1 MILQPHT
8 GAQEAM
14 LVAEKLR
21 KTFANHEIT
30 DVGFTTS
37 NFGVATY
44 HAKESVDSWIG
55 RINSALY
62 EAKNAGRNTVR
73 FAHT

>member
-55 RINSALY
+55 RIDGALY